1 MDESSDSKTEDLL
14 INIDEDERSDEKKEE
29 NTYKVVFFITLP
41 VFMGYACCFSLQ
53 KKLSFVFGL
62 TEGVSGT
69 RLSVIYG
76 IGVSFV
82 FFFNLIFRVFGHNI
96 IFGCFH
102 PRDRVIISLLSLM
115 VGMIMLSV
123 LSLKK
128 TTQNVMWVFISY
140 AFIGACDGSFG
151 PNMLTVV
158 NDLGDTRLYVILA
171 MPTGVACI
179 TIVSFCL
186 MAFGIPFQAFYI
198 ITTLLSLFSLFT
210 YLFTIYPA
218 SKVSEGV
225 HHSSKFNLKEFLND
239 IKEIKHWFPK
249 IALHSLCFLFNTM
262 CMALFNPG
270 CTLYAYKNRVTF
282 RLINFTISHEWFMF
296 LYNTGGFLG
305 DFISRKVMNK
315 KRLINPFLFLCL
327 IFFGLAI
334 NLSLIPEIA
343 PIASFLFMW
352 ANGGIYCQTTKMI
365 GDLFKDKYHL
375 TATST
380 WLFIGDAGSTT
391 GSNFV
396 QLILPLIEEMK
407 TVMF

>member
-1 MDESSDSKTEDLL
+1 MISLNEEKLLTSGSEVPPKPKTF
-14 INIDEDERSDEKKEE
+14 
-29 NTYKVVFFITLP
+29 YVAFFITLP

-53 KKLSFVFGL
+53 RNLSLVFGL

-69 RLSVIYG
+69 QLSKLFGY
-76 IGVSFV
+76 GVSFV
-82 FFFNLIFRVFGHNI
+82 YLFNLIFRVFGHNI
-96 IFGCFH
+96 IFGCLT
-102 PRDRVIISLLSLM
+102 PRNRIIAALCSDII
-115 VGMIMLSV
+115 GMTMLSV
-123 LSLKK
+123 LSFQK
-128 TTQNVMWVFISY
+128 TPPHVAWVFISY
-140 AFIGACDGSFG
+140 AFIGVCEGSYG
-151 PNMLTVV
+151 PNMLSIA
-158 NDLGDTRLYVILA
+158 NSLGDTRIYVILA
-171 MPTGVACI
+171 MPAGVATI
-179 TIVSFCL
+179 TLLGFFL
-186 MAFGIPFQAFYI
+186 MAIGVPFQVFYI
-198 ITTLLSLFSLFT
+198 VTACCAFIGILI